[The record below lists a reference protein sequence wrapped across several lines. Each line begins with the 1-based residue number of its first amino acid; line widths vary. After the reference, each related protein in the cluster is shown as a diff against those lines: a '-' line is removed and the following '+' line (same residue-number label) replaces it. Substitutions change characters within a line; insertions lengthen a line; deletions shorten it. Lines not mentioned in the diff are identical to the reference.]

1 LKSGKNVTKNFPFMK
16 YLTKIWSGW

>member
-1 LKSGKNVTKNFPFMK
+1 MK